1 MFGFCSRQPKAP
13 ERVPT
18 DTVIPVGFYDG
29 TILYRNLIMYTLFV
43 FDDVLDHQRL
53 RTCLERVVSRPGW
66 NKLGARLRRNV

>member
-1 MFGFCSRQPKAP
+1 MFDFFSRQSKAP

-18 DTVIPVGFYDG
+18 DTVVPVGVYDD
-29 TILYRNLIMYTLFV
+29 TIIYRTLIMYTMFV